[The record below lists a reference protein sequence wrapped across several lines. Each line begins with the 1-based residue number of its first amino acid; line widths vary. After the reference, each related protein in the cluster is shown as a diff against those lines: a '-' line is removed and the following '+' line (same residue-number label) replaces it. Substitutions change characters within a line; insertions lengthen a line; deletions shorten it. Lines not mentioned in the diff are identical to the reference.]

1 MLPPIRTPAHRRR
14 RRGNYATIM
23 GLLIFAVIAMGA
35 IALDIAYMRMA
46 QLQAQD
52 IADAASQAALIVYRR
67 TSDVDEAE
75 RVAQGVVRLNDVA
88 GGPADLGSVT
98 FGTWDQPEV
107 GGGVFLLDGD
117 SPNAVR
123 AEVAREVPFLL
134 APVLGHTEFQAQGRS
149 TSAARNLHVV
159 LSVDITNS
167 WSPANFAGAR
177 EASELFLRT
186 ISESAGPYDRIGMN
200 VWSGRYAWE
209 FTPMFNARNA
219 PRLAATR
226 AQWAELRT
234 ASKPGTPGGPPRA
247 RTCTLPPGNP
257 VNNLRFDS
265 PPPGVPFQGCY
276 PEMPREYLGTD
287 GRNCTFGSEC
297 GTDHTVG
304 LAMSRIMFQ
313 EEPDDSAFR
322 ALIVLTDGIP
332 NNLEASH
339 GQARRDLG
347 YVEDRWREYQAPVP
361 HAVGSIRSQSV
372 IMARQLWDDMRV
384 HVWVVS
390 FVAHEAFMPNMV
402 QGQGYYRNTS
412 DPNALV
418 QIFEDIANSLPL
430 AIVE

>member
-1 MLPPIRTPAHRRR
+1 M
-14 RRGNYATIM
+14 
-23 GLLIFAVIAMGA
+23 
-35 IALDIAYMRMA
+35 
-46 QLQAQD
+46 
-52 IADAASQAALIVYRR
+52 
-67 TSDVDEAE
+67 
-75 RVAQGVVRLNDVA
+75 
-88 GGPADLGSVT
+88 
-98 FGTWDQPEV
+98 
-107 GGGVFLLDGD
+107 
-117 SPNAVR
+117 
-123 AEVAREVPFLL
+123 
-134 APVLGHTEFQAQGRS
+134 
-149 TSAARNLHVV
+149 
-159 LSVDITNS
+159 
-167 WSPANFAGAR
+167 
-177 EASELFLRT
+177 
-186 ISESAGPYDRIGMN
+186 
-200 VWSGRYAWE
+200 
-209 FTPMFNARNA
+209 
-219 PRLAATR
+219 
-226 AQWAELRT
+226 
-234 ASKPGTPGGPPRA
+234 
-247 RTCTLPPGNP
+247 
-257 VNNLRFDS
+257 NNLRFDS